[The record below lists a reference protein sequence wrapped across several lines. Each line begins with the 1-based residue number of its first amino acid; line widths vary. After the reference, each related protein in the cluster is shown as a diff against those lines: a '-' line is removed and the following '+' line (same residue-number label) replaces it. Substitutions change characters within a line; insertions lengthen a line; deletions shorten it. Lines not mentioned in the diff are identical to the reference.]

1 MKKYL
6 AKRVFYMALTL
17 FLVATITFFLM
28 KLMPGTPY
36 SNQEKMT
43 PEQIQIMNQQYGLDK
58 PVWMQYL
65 MYLGGM
71 LHGDMGT
78 SFQFSNQPV
87 SYLIATRIGASAQ
100 LGIKQ

>member
-1 MKKYL
+1 
-6 AKRVFYMALTL
+6 
-17 FLVATITFFLM
+17 M

-36 SNQEKMT
+36 ILTKKMT

-87 SYLIATRIGASAQ
+87 IILDCNSYRGFCTLWVF
-100 LGIKQ
+100 KQ